1 MRVTYRLSVVMLFAA
16 GLYGQQGGDA
26 VVVGTVL
33 DSSQA
38 AVQSARV
45 TLTHLA
51 TGAVIQIL
59 TGERGDYRTPPVR
72 IGEYTISIE
81 AAGFR
86 GFNQRGLVLDIGDVR
101 EVDAVLQVG
110 QVSDSVN
117 VEASAPLLQTADS
130 TVGTVVNNKQIE
142 DLPLNGRDY
151 LQLAALSSGT
161 VPSTSTVGISIGGQ
175 IGSQAGFLLDGMDNN
190 SQTILPTHGNQKEVI
205 KPSVDAIAEFKV
217 VTNGYA
223 AEFGRSSSGVVS
235 VPIKSGTNQLHG
247 TAYEFLRNDVI
258 DAKNLFAKAKP
269 PYKRNDYGAS
279 AGAPII
285 RNKLFIFGDFEIFG
299 IRQSTTEVD
308 SVPTLA
314 ERQGIFPGT
323 IYDPTTYSSATGQRA
338 PFANNQIPASL
349 MDPAALTAINW
360 YPKPQTSGAT
370 NNFIYN
376 SPANQ
381 SEQKWDLRGD
391 YILSDRQNLFFRYSV
406 QNQNN
411 IAVSTLPP
419 TPQVGLITS
428 ALPSTIDGHGFVLG
442 YNYVLSPSLIASAHT
457 GWNYFLDSSVTPNP
471 TNLNHVLGLPGLGLS
486 TSLAGLSITG
496 LTSLGGAGLTISGA
510 QDRQLAGDLT
520 WIKGAH
526 TIKFGTQAYWLQTN
540 FDSGQQFNGTFS
552 FTGQYTRNSSTLAGG
567 SGIADFLLGDAA
579 SSSISNLAYLEFRTP
594 WTHFFVQDDWKVSRH
609 LTLNIGLR
617 YELSP
622 PPVEKNNQIS
632 NFNIDGNPASPQLVV
647 AGSQGSSY
655 EDRALQ
661 DVHHLQFAPRF
672 GFAYSL
678 PDEKTVVR
686 GGYGIFY
693 SNIIMQGG
701 MQSMEI
707 NPPFHLRVNLSTNPN
722 VPSLVLSNGF
732 APNALSTAT
741 ATNVSL
747 VSYQT
752 SNLPPTAQEYNLD
765 IQRQL
770 PGGILLEVGYYGNKF
785 DHMTWQTDGNPAT
798 PGPGNVNS
806 NRRYLS
812 VLVPGQSAITLADV
826 LRVSEDGYSRY
837 NALQA
842 KVEKRY
848 TRGLTF
854 IGAYAWSKTMSLGDT
869 SGVQNALNWNAD
881 RAVSTQDM
889 TQHFVG
895 SAVYALPFGK
905 GKTFGSGWNRWV
917 NGALGGWS
925 VGPIV
930 TVNTGMPI
938 NLSVNG
944 DPANTG
950 STGVVGITDRPN
962 VVGNPQLANPT
973 VQEWFNTAAFAPN
986 AKYTFG
992 NAGRNILRGP
1002 GLVNL
1007 DIAAHK
1013 SFQITERISAQLRL
1027 ESFNAT
1033 NTPALG
1039 NPNTVVGNPLFG
1051 QITSAGAARDNQI
1064 GLKIL
1069 F

>member
-1 MRVTYRLSVVMLFAA
+1 MLFAA

>member
-1 MRVTYRLSVVMLFAA
+1 MLFAA

-51 TGAVIQIL
+51 TGAVIEAL

-72 IGEYTISIE
+72 IGEYTIVIE
-81 AAGFR
+81 APGFKR
-86 GFNQRGLVLDIGDVR
+86 FNQRGLVLDIGDVR
-101 EVDAVLQVG
+101 QVDAVLEVG
-110 QVSDSVN
+110 QVADSVE
-117 VEASAPLLQTADS
+117 VVASAPLLQTADS

-235 VPIKSGTNQLHG
+235 VSIKSGTNELHG

-258 DAKNLFAKAKP
+258 DAKNLFATARP

-279 AGAPII
+279 AGAPIK
-285 RNKLFIFGDFEIFG
+285 RNKLFIFGDFEIFS

-308 SVPTLA
+308 TVPTVA
-314 ERQGIFPGT
+314 ERQGIFPST
-323 IYDPTTYSSATGQRA
+323 IYDPLTYSSVTGQRA
-338 PFANNQIPASL
+338 PFANNQIPASR

-360 YPKPQTSGAT
+360 YPLPQTSGAT

-391 YILSDRQNLFFRYSV
+391 YVLSDKQNLFFRYSL
-406 QNQNN
+406 QNQGD

-419 TPQVGLITS
+419 DPQAGLITS

-442 YNYVLSPSLIASAHT
+442 YNYVLSPSLIASVHT

-471 TNLNHVLGLPGLGLS
+471 TNLNNVLGLPGLGLS
-486 TSLAGLSITG
+486 TSLAGLTITG
-496 LTSLGGAGLTISGA
+496 LTSLGGAGLTVSGA

-526 TIKFGTQAYWLQTN
+526 TLKFGTQAYWLQTN

-552 FTGQYTRNSSTLAGG
+552 FTGQYTRNPATLAGG

-594 WTHFFVQDDWKVSRH
+594 WTHFFVQDDWRVSRH
-609 LTLNIGLR
+609 LTLNTGLR

-622 PPVEKNNQIS
+622 PPVEKNNKMA
-632 NFNIDGNPASPQLVV
+632 NFNIDGNPADPQLVL

-655 EDRALQ
+655 DDRALQ
-661 DVHHLQFAPRF
+661 TAHHLQFAPRF

-707 NPPFHLRVNLSTNPN
+707 NPPNHLRVNLSTNPDM
-722 VPSLVLSNGF
+722 VSLILSQGF
-732 APNALSTAT
+732 AANALSTAN

-752 SNLPPTAQEYNLD
+752 SNLPPMAQEYNLD

-770 PGGILLEVGYYGNKF
+770 PGGILFEAGYYGNKF

-848 TRGLTF
+848 TNGLTF
-854 IGAYAWSKTMSLGDT
+854 IGSYSWSKTMGLGDT
-869 SGVQNALNWNAD
+869 SGVQNALDWDAD
-881 RAVSTQDM
+881 RAVSSQDM

-905 GKTFGSGWNRWV
+905 GKTFGSGWHRWV
-917 NGALGGWS
+917 NGVLGGWS
-925 VGPIV
+925 AGPIV
-930 TVNTGMPI
+930 TVDTGMPL
-938 NLSVNG
+938 NLTVNG

-962 VVGNPQLANPT
+962 VVGSWQLSNPT
-973 VQEWFNTAAFAPN
+973 VQEWFSTAAFVPN

-992 NAGRNILRGP
+992 DAGRNIIRGP
-1002 GLVNL
+1002 GLINL

-1039 NPNTVVGNPLFG
+1039 APNTVVGSPLFG

>member
-1 MRVTYRLSVVMLFAA
+1 MRVIYRLSAVILFAA
-16 GLYGQQGGDA
+16 ALYGQQGGDA

-33 DSSQA
+33 DTSQA

-51 TGAVIQIL
+51 TGAVLQVL
-59 TGERGDYRTPPVR
+59 TGARGDYRTPPVR
-72 IGEYTISIE
+72 IGEYTIVIE
-81 AAGFR
+81 APGFKR
-86 GFNQRGLVLDIGDVR
+86 FNQRGLVLDIGDVR
-101 EVDAVLQVG
+101 QADAVLEVG
-110 QVSDSVN
+110 QVVDR
-117 VEASAPLLQTADS
+117 VEVVASAPLLQTADS

-175 IGSQAGFLLDGMDNN
+175 IGSQTGFLLDGMDNN

-235 VPIKSGTNQLHG
+235 VSIKSGTNQLHG
-247 TAYEFLRNDVI
+247 TAYEFLRNDAI
-258 DAKNLFAKAKP
+258 DAKNLFATARP

-285 RNKLFIFGDFEIFG
+285 RNKLFIFGDFEIFS

-308 SVPTLA
+308 TVPTLA
-314 ERQGIFPGT
+314 ERQGTFPGT
-323 IYDPTTYSSATGQRA
+323 IYDPATYSSATGQRT

-349 MDPAALTAINW
+349 RDQAAVTAINW
-360 YPKPQTSGAT
+360 YPLPQTSGAT

-391 YILSDRQNLFFRYSV
+391 YILSDKQNLFFRYSV
-406 QNQNN
+406 QNQND

-419 TPQVGLITS
+419 NPQVGLITS

-442 YNYVLSPSLIASAHT
+442 YNYVLSPSLIASVHT

-471 TNLNHVLGLPGLGLS
+471 TNLNNVIGLPGLGLS
-486 TSLAGLSITG
+486 TSLTGLTVTG

-540 FDSGQQFNGTFS
+540 FDSGQQFNGTYS

-579 SSSISNLAYLEFRTP
+579 SSSISNLAYLQFRTP

-622 PPVEKNNQIS
+622 PPVEKNNKIS
-632 NFNIDGNPASPQLVV
+632 NFNIDGNPADPQLVV
-647 AGSQGSSY
+647 AGSQGNSY
-655 EDRALQ
+655 DDRALQ
-661 DVHHLQFAPRF
+661 TTHHLQFAPRF

-678 PDEKTVVR
+678 PDEKTVIR

-707 NPPFHLRVNLSTNPN
+707 NPPFHLRVNLSTNPDI
-722 VPSLVLSNGF
+722 VSLVLSQGF
-732 APNALSTAT
+732 AANALSTAN

-752 SNLPPTAQEYNLD
+752 SNLPPMAQEYNLD

-770 PGGILLEVGYYGNKF
+770 PGGILLEAGYYGNKF

-854 IGAYAWSKTMSLGDT
+854 IGAYSWSKTISLGDT
-869 SGVQNALNWNAD
+869 SGVQNALNWDAD

-905 GKTFGSGWNRWV
+905 GKTYGAGWNRWV

-930 TVNTGMPI
+930 TVDTGMPI

-986 AKYTFG
+986 ARYTFG
-992 NAGRNILRGP
+992 DAGRNILRGP

-1051 QITSAGAARDNQI
+1051 QITSAGSARDNQI